1 MSPRSTAPVR
11 RRARSFRLGEAE
23 EQPQRPAWVFAL
35 VGFAVG
41 ALLFGGGGYLAG
53 RPSEQ
58 EQMTEDIRA
67 ADAERDKVQIKSLT
81 ELARTTKDDL
91 LPVVTGLA
99 GDGTV
104 ADVTVWQQTV
114 AAAAK
119 SFDDPPSGQTATN
132 VARGSLATAVDQ
144 LALAVS
150 TYQQSLTGGAGLR
163 ELATRQRD
171 LAIATWSIGATQL
184 DQVNVDAGYGHQ
196 HVYLQDSPEGE
207 AFTPDGEPEGTG

>member
-11 RRARSFRLGEAE
+11 RRARSFRLGETQ
-23 EQPQRPAWVFAL
+23 EQQQRPAWVFAL
-35 VGFAVG
+35 IGFAVG
-41 ALLFGGGGYLAG
+41 ALLFGGGGYLAA

-99 GDGTV
+99 GDATA
-104 ADVTVWQQTV
+104 ADVTAWQQTV
-114 AAAAK
+114 ATAAK
-119 SFDDPPSGQTATN
+119 SFDNPPSGMTATN
-132 VARGSLATAVDQ
+132 VARGSLATAIDQ

-150 TYQQSLTGGAGLR
+150 TYQQSLAGGAGLR

-171 LAIATWSIGATQL
+171 LAVATWSIGATQL

-196 HVYLQDSPEGE
+196 HVYLQDSPDGE